1 MRVSAPRSGTE
12 EHATQMNSSNIQECA
27 HILSICVPPKCAQPK
42 SATRDTQFRSA
53 TSSAHRGACPCTPQS
68 ERPPDEC
75 FHAQKHAHILN
86 KSMPPRC
93 TQLKIAT
100 RGEYRGARIWVLQ
113 SAHWRVTRPSD
124 ERIPYPD
131 THGNPGKHAQ
141 VGALPGLHACQ
152 PLPALRRSKRTRPA
166 RSLHH
171 ACIPWCAC
179 IPSASCASLCMWS
192 LLQWSGESVAISHGT
207 IFDFGE
213 IWGMVTFPKS
223 YKKPYLTER
232 KMDKERLRSRD
243 REKKLENV
251 LEFLFFFSRQNL
263 VLQNQWA
270 SDLST
275 EHMNDFP
282 LLPKTL

>member
-1 MRVSAPRSGTE
+1 MPPRWTHLISRSARTFLAYAYLLSAHNPKAQLGTHNLEVQLAVPTE
-12 EHATQMNSSNIQECA
+12 EHAPA
-27 HILSICVPPKCAQPK
+27 HHKASGLQT
-42 SATRDTQFRSA
+42 SA
-53 TSSAHRGACPCTPQS
+53 
-68 ERPPDEC
+68 